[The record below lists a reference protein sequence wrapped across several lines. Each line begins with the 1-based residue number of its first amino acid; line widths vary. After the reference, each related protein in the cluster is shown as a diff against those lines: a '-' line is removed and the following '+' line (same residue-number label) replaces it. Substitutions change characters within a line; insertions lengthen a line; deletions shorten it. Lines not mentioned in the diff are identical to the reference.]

1 MAQMPG
7 EVGANRRKMKV
18 DESALPG
25 RRVPLLL
32 TGKKEERMSIEVD
45 WMYKL

>member
-1 MAQMPG
+1 MAQMSG
-7 EVGANRRKMKV
+7 EAGASRRKIKV

-32 TGKKEERMSIEVD
+32 TGKEEE
-45 WMYKL
+45 